1 MDKQNVFLRD
11 KKGKIDLFCHPIW
24 GRFARS
30 AKRPQ
35 RRRAGRNGCFRR
47 LHSVHSACGASD
59 IILLFSG
66 IDGFYCLLLALH
78 MYVCMCRRFF
88 ENQTNE
94 ICSHSIEKPSKG
106 RFFKPD
112 KLQNHTNEG
121 KGKEKR
127 KSQEKERRKRE
138 KSNGCALSIYN
149 GYFGDRFWPKINC
162 WAEEVYFAITFSKI
176 WPDVCMC
183 INIRKN
189 LMVLAGDEST
199 FFNQ

>member
-1 MDKQNVFLRD
+1 MDTDNVQHVLWINKMFSCGTKRARQT
-11 KKGKIDLFCHPIW
+11 C
-24 GRFARS
+24 FATQS
-30 AKRPQ
+30 Q
-35 RRRAGRNGCFRR
+35 
-47 LHSVHSACGASD
+47 HSVQPAKTSVSPRSSPLGTFR
-59 IILLFSG
+59 LFSG

-162 WAEEVYFAITFSKI
+162 WAEEVYLAIRFSKI
-176 WPDVCMC
+176 WPDVWMC

-189 LMVLAGDEST
+189 LVVLAGDEST
-199 FFNQ
+199 FF